1 MSTISKPNTVI
12 HIENL
17 SHRYGNRVAVSD
29 VNFEMPERSRI
40 CIVGPDGVGKSTLLG
55 IIAGLRK
62 IQTGTVRV
70 LDGDMRHQSHR
81 TAACS
86 RIAYMPQGLGQNLY
100 ATLSVFE
107 NVDFFARLFGLS
119 GREKRER
126 IEWLLDS
133 TRLLPFADRPAGKL
147 SGGMKQKLGLCC
159 ALIHDPEILILDE
172 PTTGVDPLS
181 RRQFW
186 ELIDEM
192 ADRLRRISILVA
204 TAYMEEAERF
214 DRLLMM
220 DNGKILADSRPS
232 ALKTDLGCRTIEEA
246 YIKLLPPEKRLGHRF
261 FQIPSRVSHAGQIA
275 IEAKHLTKKF
285 GDFTAVDDVSFSIEK
300 GEIFGFLGSNGCGKT
315 TTMKM
320 LTGLLH
326 PTEGKA
332 LVFQDSVETGSIE
345 LRKRIGYMSQSF
357 SLYGELTVLQ
367 NLELHARLF
376 DLPNGEIQRRVDKM
390 AETFELRNIMDEK
403 AGDLPLGIRQRL
415 SLAVAVIHEPEILI
429 LDEPTSGVDPVARD
443 QFWEFLIELSRK
455 KGVTIFI
462 TTHYMNEAGRCDRV
476 ALMSAG
482 RVLACKAPDLLAKDC
497 ECESL
502 EDAFITFIRKDLGED
517 IGTREEPKPDLTFQ
531 NAGSDIHA
539 NNKQRRVFNF
549 RRLAA
554 LARRETLEL
563 MRDPLRFIFAI
574 LVAPFLLVIFG
585 YGISTDVEKI
595 RYSVLDR
602 DQTPASRTY
611 LENFSGSRYFH
622 EEAAF
627 STYESMEKS
636 FQRGDFTVAIEIPPG
651 FEKDLK
657 RGRQPEIGVWIDGTM
672 PFRAEAARH
681 YIEAVHLGYLMDFS
695 RKFPKGPRD
704 FGVRIEPRYLYNQ
717 AMKSCNAI
725 VPGLLAVVMIIVPA
739 MLTAVGVVREKEL
752 GSITNLYA
760 SPVTKLEFLL
770 GKQIPYVVMNL
781 FNFLIM
787 AIMVLEVFGISFKGS
802 SLALIAGAFL
812 YIMASTGL
820 GLLVSTFTQTQM
832 AALVAAFVVTMI
844 PAFQFSG
851 LFSPVSSLV
860 GSAKWMATLYPAAYF
875 LNIGVGTFTKAIG
888 FRELLPNYLVLSI
901 MILVLETG
909 IVLLLRKQEK

>member
-1 MSTISKPNTVI
+1 
-12 HIENL
+12 
-17 SHRYGNRVAVSD
+17 
-29 VNFEMPERSRI
+29 
-40 CIVGPDGVGKSTLLG
+40 
-55 IIAGLRK
+55 
-62 IQTGTVRV
+62 
-70 LDGDMRHQSHR
+70 
-81 TAACS
+81 
-86 RIAYMPQGLGQNLY
+86 MPQGLGQNLY

-126 IEWLLDS
+126 IEWLLAS
-133 TRLLPFADRPAGKL
+133 TRLLPFSDRPAGKL

-214 DRLLMM
+214 DRLLIM

-376 DLPNGEIQRRVDKM
+376 DLPNGEIQRRVDQM

-531 NAGSDIHA
+531 NAGPDIHA
-539 NNKQRRVFNF
+539 KNKQRRMFDF

-627 STYESMEKS
+627 STYELMEKS

-695 RKFPKGPRD
+695 RKFPKGSRE

-717 AMKSCNAI
+717 AMKSRNAI

-901 MILVLETG
+901 MILALETG

>member
-1 MSTISKPNTVI
+1 
-12 HIENL
+12 
-17 SHRYGNRVAVSD
+17 
-29 VNFEMPERSRI
+29 
-40 CIVGPDGVGKSTLLG
+40 
-55 IIAGLRK
+55 
-62 IQTGTVRV
+62 
-70 LDGDMRHQSHR
+70 
-81 TAACS
+81 
-86 RIAYMPQGLGQNLY
+86 
-100 ATLSVFE
+100 
-107 NVDFFARLFGLS
+107 
-119 GREKRER
+119 
-126 IEWLLDS
+126 
-133 TRLLPFADRPAGKL
+133 
-147 SGGMKQKLGLCC
+147 
-159 ALIHDPEILILDE
+159 
-172 PTTGVDPLS
+172 
-181 RRQFW
+181 
-186 ELIDEM
+186 
-192 ADRLRRISILVA
+192 
-204 TAYMEEAERF
+204 
-214 DRLLMM
+214 
-220 DNGKILADSRPS
+220 
-232 ALKTDLGCRTIEEA
+232 
-246 YIKLLPPEKRLGHRF
+246 
-261 FQIPSRVSHAGQIA
+261 
-275 IEAKHLTKKF
+275 
-285 GDFTAVDDVSFSIEK
+285 
-300 GEIFGFLGSNGCGKT
+300 
-315 TTMKM
+315 
-320 LTGLLH
+320 
-326 PTEGKA
+326 
-332 LVFQDSVETGSIE
+332 
-345 LRKRIGYMSQSF
+345 MSQSF

-695 RKFPKGPRD
+695 RKFPKGSRE

-717 AMKSCNAI
+717 AMKSRNAI

-901 MILVLETG
+901 MILALETG